1 MYAENIRRSKEVS
14 FVLNNLC
21 ADTENELIATFGN
34 DWKNHVNNEL
44 KRLQRKYYVV
54 KLKAN
59 NEPVG
64 IYGLIP
70 VKRKVAGIFLLTTD
84 NLHKGNVIGFLRRC
98 KKQIDLWQK
107 DYELIMDLH
116 YKKNETVKKWLK
128 TLKFEASEM
137 FQNDN
142 FQVFYKGNIGLYN
155 E

>member
-1 MYAENIRRSKEVS
+1 MYAEQVKKSKEVS

-21 ADTENELIATFGN
+21 ADTEKELIANFGN
-34 DWKNHVNNEL
+34 DYKNYVINEL
-44 KRLQRKYYVV
+44 KRLQRKYFVI

-70 VKRKVAGIFLLTTD
+70 VKKRVAGIFLLTTD
-84 NLHKGNVIGFLRRC
+84 NLHKGNVIGFLRGC

-107 DYELIMDLH
+107 DYDLIMDLQF
-116 YKKNETVKKWLK
+116 KENETVKKWLK
-128 TLKFEASEM
+128 TLGFQASELY
-137 FQNDN
+137 QNDN
-142 FQVFYKGNIGLYN
+142 FQVYYRGNIGLYN